1 MLGTIIA
8 REIRHNFLSLRF
20 HISFI
25 ITLMVF
31 GFGTI
36 AFLAN
41 YKAGM
46 EEYTKYQNELRSTI
60 QGTVEKNLTTL
71 AVKRQDF
78 ILKPRAN
85 AFITGSKEKY
95 IPNSITFSAFN
106 VFEFEARKGSTNPY
120 LNLFQELDWG
130 FIVSIILSFTVFLFT
145 FNSISGEKETR
156 TLAVSLAN
164 SVSRGTLLIG
174 KYLSTIVT
182 ALFIVIPGLC
192 LSLIILLFS
201 GVISISPATILE
213 ILGFILASG
222 IFVSCIAAFGLLS
235 SVMVKNSDVSLLIAL
250 IMWVLFVV
258 IIPNSAIF
266 LSQTIYPI
274 DNSDT
279 INEKMQSAKDA
290 IEKNAP
296 DGRWSMMHDQPFFK
310 FHQIRATH
318 QTNLMNSD
326 MQILNAYYH
335 DMFRQLEHA
344 RLLTYISPVSLFEY
358 LCEAD
363 VGGGYVRFQHVW
375 DGLHAYQIQFLTFFK
390 EKDAQDKNSPHWY
403 NPREDVSTTRKPV
416 KFEEVPVFQEKVLTY
431 GERFARVY
439 PYGVVILLYTAVV
452 FSLTFVL
459 FIRYDVR

>member
-1 MLGTIIA
+1 MLVTIIA

-36 AFLAN
+36 AFLTN

-46 EEYTKYQNELRSTI
+46 EEYTKYQNELRRNLQET
-60 QGTVEKNLTTL
+60 TEKNATNL
-71 AVKRQDF
+71 AIKKQDF
-78 ILKPRAN
+78 ILKQRED

-95 IPNSITFSAFN
+95 IPNSITFSAYT
-106 VFEFEARKGSTNPY
+106 VFGFEARKGSTNPY

-164 SVSRGTLLIG
+164 SVSRGILLIG
-174 KYLSTIVT
+174 KYLATIVT
-182 ALFIVIPGLC
+182 SLFIVLPGIC
-192 LSLIILLFS
+192 LSLVMILFS
-201 GVISISPATILE
+201 GEISISPATILE

-222 IFVSCIAAFGLLS
+222 IFVSCIAACGLLS
-235 SVMVKNSDVSLLIAL
+235 SVLVKNSDVSLLIAL

-279 INEKMQSAKDA
+279 IDEKMQSAKDA

-296 DGRWSMMHDQPFFK
+296 EGRWSMMYDNPFYQ
-310 FHQIRATH
+310 FHQIRAAH

-326 MQILNAYYH
+326 IQILNAYYH

-344 RLLTYISPVSLFEY
+344 RLLTYSSPVSLFEY
-358 LCEAD
+358 LCEAV

-375 DGLHAYQIQFLTFFK
+375 DGLHTYQVQFLTFFK
-390 EKDAQDKNSPHWY
+390 EKDARDTDSPHWY

-431 GERFARVY
+431 SEHFARAF

-452 FSLTFVL
+452 FCLTFVL